1 MPILEEREL
10 RGLLEACGQH
20 RLIAHMTS
28 LDGERSAR
36 LAAQLSEM
44 DLGAMPALIETY
56 VRRRPEFRMP
66 EALEPAPYYASSES
80 TGGSGIAFDRAPVR
94 AAGEALL
101 REGKVAAF
109 TVAGGQGSRLG
120 FDAPK
125 GCFPCGPVTG
135 KSLFAFF
142 AEGLLGVGDRYG
154 KAPPW
159 YIMTSPLN
167 HADTVTFFSEHDHFG
182 LDPHDVLFFPQG
194 TVPSFDTA
202 TGDFLL
208 AAPDRV
214 AVNPDGHGGS
224 LGALFRSGAL
234 DEMADRGVEQI
245 SYFQVDNPI
254 VRTIDPVFLGL
265 HASAA
270 DSSGEMSSKMV
281 QKSYPE
287 EKLGVFCRSAG
298 KTCVIEYSD
307 LPEELA
313 QERRDDGS
321 LRFDAGSLAVHVMS
335 VDFVRRVNTDAA
347 FSLPW
352 HRAEK
357 KVACWDPERGDV
369 EPESPNAVKLE
380 RFVFDALPMCE
391 ASILL
396 ETSRQNEFAPIKNAT
411 GVDSVE
417 SSREIQTARAAAWL
431 ESRGVEIP
439 RDAEGKPD
447 CLLELSPR
455 TAMFPEHL
463 EGVDLPTRIE
473 RGQSVSL

>member
-1 MPILEEREL
+1 
-10 RGLLEACGQH
+10 
-20 RLIAHMTS
+20 
-28 LDGERSAR
+28 
-36 LAAQLSEM
+36 
-44 DLGAMPALIETY
+44 
-56 VRRRPEFRMP
+56 
-66 EALEPAPYYASSES
+66 
-80 TGGSGIAFDRAPVR
+80 
-94 AAGEALL
+94 
-101 REGKVAAF
+101 
-109 TVAGGQGSRLG
+109 
-120 FDAPK
+120 
-125 GCFPCGPVTG
+125 
-135 KSLFAFF
+135 
-142 AEGLLGVGDRYG
+142 
-154 KAPPW
+154 
-159 YIMTSPLN
+159 
-167 HADTVTFFSEHDHFG
+167 
-182 LDPHDVLFFPQG
+182 
-194 TVPSFDTA
+194 
-202 TGDFLL
+202 
-208 AAPDRV
+208 
-214 AVNPDGHGGS
+214 
-224 LGALFRSGAL
+224 
-234 DEMADRGVEQI
+234 MADRGVEQI
-245 SYFQVDNPI
+245 RYFQVDNPI